1 MDPVSA
7 LGLACNVMQ
16 IISFCHE
23 TISLCKRVH
32 REGSSDPNLDHVT
45 SHLSRL
51 SDNLRDSIDAA
62 KQGKPLNR
70 QEKDLQSIANECYKA
85 SAAVQLELAKV
96 ANVSVGSHRS
106 AIQATLKTVWR
117 RSNLEK
123 LEKTMTTNQ
132 RLLESKLLEQI

>member
-23 TISLCKRVH
+23 TITLCKRLH
-32 REGSSDPNLDHVT
+32 RDGSSDPNLDHVT

-51 SDNLRDSIDAA
+51 SNNLRDSIDAA
-62 KQGKPLNR
+62 KQGVPLKQ
-70 QEKDLQSIANECYKA
+70 QEKELQSIANECYKA
-85 SAAVQLELAKV
+85 STALQLELAKV

-106 AIQATLKTVWR
+106 AIKATLKTVWR
-117 RSNLEK
+117 KSNLEK
-123 LEKTMTTNQ
+123 LEKTMNTNQ
-132 RLLESKLLEQI
+132 RLLESKLLEQL